1 MNKAARTFVFQAR
14 HKDKTRSSFLS
25 GWTLSIVLIALLIA
39 APILL
44 VLASLFFPNPEIW
57 QHLSSTVLPRYIQNS
72 GWLMLGVGSL
82 SLFIGVT
89 TAWLVSMCQ
98 FPGKRLFEWAL
109 FLPMA
114 IPAYILAYTYTDFL
128 QVSGPIQSFIR
139 TTFELRPR
147 DYFFPEIRSLGGAIV
162 LLSLAL
168 YPYIYL
174 LARAAFLEQS
184 CSMLEASQCLRAN
197 AWSSFLRVSLPLAR
211 PAIAAGVALV
221 LMETL
226 SDFGTVDYFGIQTF
240 TTGIYR
246 TWFGLGEK
254 LAAVQLSAWLLV
266 FVLVLLALERASRS
280 QLKQSSKERFRSL
293 LVYPLTGWRAGF
305 AMFAC
310 LLPVT
315 LGFILPAYLL
325 TQKALSNAN
334 RSFNPEFWSFARNS
348 LSLAVITAGLA
359 LVLALILAYG
369 ERIRP
374 NWLNGLAVR
383 IASMGY
389 AVPGSVIAVSVLISF
404 GWLDG
409 KLNLLTERFFGISTG
424 LILSG
429 TMVGL
434 VFAYLVR
441 FLTAAFNTLESGLKT
456 ITPSMDE
463 AARSLGK
470 RSLARLF
477 TIHIPLLRSSFLSAA
492 IFVFVDTMK
501 ELPATLI
508 VRPFN
513 LDTLAI
519 RVYRLA
525 SDERLVEAS
534 GGALAIVVVG
544 LLPVL
549 LLSLAI
555 SKSRSRKL

>member
-1 MNKAARTFVFQAR
+1 MNKAARTLIFQSRSLA
-14 HKDKTRSSFLS
+14 KARSSFLS
-25 GWTLSIVLIALLIA
+25 GWTLSIVFIALVIA

-44 VLASLFFPNPEIW
+44 VLASLFLPNSEIW

-72 GWLMLGVGSL
+72 GWLVLGVGSL
-82 SLFIGVT
+82 SLLIGVSS
-89 TAWLVSMCQ
+89 AWLVSMCS
-98 FPGKRLFEWAL
+98 FPGKRFFEWAL

-128 QVSGPIQSFIR
+128 QFSGPVQSFLR
-139 TTFELRPR
+139 TMLHLPR
-147 DYFFPEIRSLGGAIV
+147 GYWFPEIRSLGGAIL

-184 CSMLEASQCLRAN
+184 STMLEASQCLRCN
-197 AWSSFLRVSLPLAR
+197 PWTSFFRVSLPLIR

-246 TWFGLGEK
+246 TWFGLGER

-266 FVLVLLALERASRS
+266 FVLVLLALERVSRN
-280 QLKQSSKERFRSL
+280 QINQSSKERFRKL
-293 LVYPLTGWRAGF
+293 LIYPLRSWRA
-305 AMFAC
+305 ALALITC
-310 LLPVT
+310 SLPIV
-315 LGFILPAYLL
+315 LGFLLPAYLL
-325 TQKALSNAN
+325 LHMALRNSR
-334 RSFNPEFWSFARNS
+334 RSFNPEFWAFARNS
-348 LSLAVITAGLA
+348 LTMASITA
-359 LVLALILAYG
+359 VLAIGIALLLAYG

-374 NWLNGLAVR
+374 NWLNKLATR

-389 AVPGSVIAVSVLISF
+389 AVPGSVIAVSILISF
-404 GWLDG
+404 GRLDNQIDG
-409 KLNLLTERFFGISTG
+409 FSERVFGVSTG
-424 LILSG
+424 LLLSG

-434 VFAYLVR
+434 IFAYLVR
-441 FLTAAFNTLESGLKT
+441 FLTAAFNTLEAGLKS
-456 ITPSMDE
+456 ITNSMDE

-470 RSLARLF
+470 HSLGRLI
-477 TIHIPLLRSSFLSAA
+477 TIHIPLLRTSLLSAA

-544 LLPVL
+544 LLPVI

-555 SKSRSRKL
+555 SRSRARKL